1 MSLFPQSR
9 EVHVKTADA
18 EIFARI
24 VGDGPPLLLLHGFPQ
39 THVMWHKVAPD
50 LARQF
55 TCVIPD
61 LRGYGRSSCPANSA
75 DNFPYSKR
83 AMAQDMQALMAH
95 LGYGPF
101 AVVGHDRGARVAYRL
116 ALDAPETVTRLAVL
130 DIVPTYDMWHGFSV
144 KLAMKAY
151 HWLFLAQP
159 APLPEM
165 LIEKSPEAYLDY
177 TIASWTRDKTLA
189 AFDTLAL
196 DDYRVSFARA
206 PYVHASCNDY
216 RAGATY
222 DLAADEDDRAKGRKI
237 ACSTLAVWGS
247 AGFPGATTDP
257 LATWQ
262 AWCTDVRGTAI
273 DSGHFIP
280 EENPSQLLALLLPFL
295 TAR

>member
-1 MSLFPQSR
+1 MILFPQAR

-24 VGDGPPLLLLHGFPQ
+24 IGDGPPLLLLHGFPQ
-39 THVMWHKVAPD
+39 THVMWHKVAPQ
-50 LARQF
+50 LAQHF
-55 TCVIPD
+55 TCVMPD
-61 LRGYGRSSCPANSA
+61 LRGYGRSSCPANTA

-83 AMAQDMQALMAH
+83 AMAQDMRALMAH
-95 LGYGPF
+95 LGHGQF

-116 ALDAPETVTRLAVL
+116 ALDSPELVTRLAVL
-130 DIVPTYDMWHGFSV
+130 DIVPTFEMWHGFSV

-159 APLPEM
+159 LPLPEM
-165 LIEKSPEAYLDY
+165 LIEKSPEAYIDY
-177 TIASWTRDKTLA
+177 TMASWTHDKTLA
-189 AFDTLAL
+189 AFDALAL
-196 DDYRVSFARA
+196 DDYRASFARA
-206 PYVHASCNDY
+206 PHVHAACNDY

-222 DLAADEDDRAKGRKI
+222 DLAADEADRVKGRKI
-237 ACSTLAVWGS
+237 ACPTLAAWGS
-247 AGFPGATTDP
+247 AGFPGATADP
-257 LATWQ
+257 LAAWQ